1 METGELIAG
10 RYRLRELIG
19 AGGMG
24 VVWRAT
30 DEELDR
36 TVAVKQV
43 LLGAAATPTDGRL
56 AVERLRREA
65 RIAARLR
72 HPRAV
77 TLYDVAEDG
86 DQPWLVMEYV
96 RSRNLTELIAEQG
109 PLTPQRT
116 AQIGAQIADALAAAH
131 AAGIVHRDVTP
142 RNVLVT
148 DDGIAKL
155 ADFGISRAV
164 GDVTLTGSGPIA
176 GTLAFL
182 APEIAGG
189 KTAATASDVFS
200 LGATLYAAVEGE
212 SPWGSTD
219 DVLRVIRR
227 ATKGDVPPP
236 AQAGTLT
243 PVLTA
248 MLRRRPADRPSAAKV
263 ERLLSDVCA
272 GRRVKRPHRRT
283 AAIVATAGALAIT
296 AGLMVVVADDQGDD
310 PAATAQGGQR
320 PGVGDTRTAD
330 PCALVDTE
338 PLARFGETI
347 LETDYGNFNRC
358 DVIVRSMGGGQVDV
372 RVQLDVPKVDGPPFG
387 ELENRGE
394 ILIAR
399 QGLLDKACTS
409 TLRLPDGNDVGI
421 RATLQKGASP
431 DVCAMADA
439 ATDSALAVLDRG
451 EIPRRPMPF
460 TAASLAGVD
469 ACRLLDAAALALV
482 PRLGAAA
489 PEPAFG
495 SWECRWASP
504 DDDAGV
510 HIYFDRDQDLD
521 DEDGE
526 PMRIGGR
533 PGAVLPDG
541 GGECDVT
548 VVHRSYADRNGDP
561 LAELMHM
568 EARSP
573 AADPCRLAVEVA
585 TAVVAK
591 LPPPS

>member
-43 LLGAAATPTDGRL
+43 LLGAAATPADGRL

-263 ERLLSDVCA
+263 ERLLSDVSA
-272 GRRVKRPHRRT
+272 GRRAGRHPRRDHMVV
-283 AAIVATAGALAIT
+283 AAAGALAIT
-296 AGLMVVVADDQGDD
+296 AGLLVTVVTGPGED
-310 PAATAQGGQR
+310 PPR
-320 PGVGDTRTAD
+320 PVVGDQRTVD
-330 PCALVDTE
+330 PCALIDPVT
-338 PLARFGETI
+338 LARFGETV
-347 LETDYGNFNRC
+347 LETDFGNFNRC
-358 DVIVRSMGGGQVDV
+358 DVTIRTADTRTDV
-372 RVQLDVPKVDGPPFG
+372 RVQLDVPETDGLPEG
-387 ELENRGE
+387 VVLQNRGDIVLALSPRE
-394 ILIAR
+394 AEECMR
-399 QGLLDKACTS
+399 R
-409 TLRLPDGNDVGI
+409 LRLPDGYDIVVDANL
-421 RATLQKGASP
+421 RRGAP
-431 DVCAMADA
+431 DLCAVADTV
-439 ATDSALAVLDRG
+439 TDAALAVLVRG
-451 EIPRRPMPF
+451 EIPRRPVPF
-460 TAASLAGVD
+460 PAASLAGFD
-469 ACRLLDAAALALV
+469 ACQLLDAAALAAV

-495 SWECRWASP
+495 SWECRWTGP

-510 HIYFDRDQDLD
+510 YIHFDRDQDLD

-526 PMRIGGR
+526 PMLVGGR
-533 PGAVLPDG
+533 PGAVMPGD
-541 GGECDVT
+541 GGECDIT
-548 VVHRSYADRNGDP
+548 VVHRPYADRNGDP
-561 LAELMHM
+561 MVELVHI
-568 EARSP
+568 EPRSP
-573 AADPCRLAVEVA
+573 AADPCGLAVEVA
-585 TAVVAK
+585 TAAVAK
-591 LPPPS
+591 LSPPS